1 MIERSVEHRFFPPLL
16 PGRSARNGGGS
27 RKCRGELL
35 RLEELSFGVIIGG
48 YTVSVGKMVLE
59 AVDDNDISS

>member
-1 MIERSVEHRFFPPLL
+1 MNDQSSTAFSLL
-16 PGRSARNGGGS
+16 SSPDVARESGGGS

-59 AVDDNDISS
+59 AVVISS